1 MQDLAAAL
9 LVLPST
15 WITLAA
21 WIAAAAVS
29 SALCGTGNRLLC
41 ALGMIL
47 AGALEIG
54 AIVAGSLADSAG
66 TTLLA
71 NPLALVPVI
80 AASVVAIALT
90 CTAAPSRAF
99 VDEGE

>member
-1 MQDLAAAL
+1 M
-9 LVLPST
+9 
-15 WITLAA
+15 AA
-21 WIAAAAVS
+21 WVAAAAVS
-29 SALCGTGNRLLC
+29 SALCGTGNRAFC
-41 ALGMIL
+41 TLGMIL
-47 AGALEIG
+47 AGALEVG

-80 AASVVAIALT
+80 AALVVAVVLT

-99 VDEGE
+99 AGEGE

>member
-1 MQDLAAAL
+1 
-9 LVLPST
+9 
-15 WITLAA
+15 
-21 WIAAAAVS
+21 
-29 SALCGTGNRLLC
+29 
-41 ALGMIL
+41 MIL
-47 AGALEIG
+47 AGALEVG

-80 AASVVAIALT
+80 AALVVAVVLT

-99 VDEGE
+99 AGEGE